1 MLLTAL
7 LLIVGLVVLY
17 YGAEF
22 LVAGASKIA
31 LSFGVSPM
39 IVGLTVVAFATSA
52 PEFVVSL
59 TATLQ
64 GTSDIA
70 VGNVVGSNIA
80 NIALI
85 VGVASAIFPMAV
97 ERSVF
102 ARDYPLMLLISFGM
116 MGLAVAGRQF
126 TAVDELLL
134 LAVLVFFLGLC
145 TREAVRQ
152 NREFRETGAWDV
164 KKVERPNLG
173 VQVGKV
179 VLGIAGLVVGARLM
193 VDSAVEI
200 ALSFGVS
207 ELVIGVSII
216 AIGTSLPELATSVVA
231 ALKKEPDI
239 SLGNIIGSNIFNV
252 GFIIGGVSLVSPI
265 PVSAQALAFDL
276 PMVLLISLLLFP
288 LMRRENK
295 VTRAD
300 GILLLFVY
308 VGYLVLTWALSTG
321 LLTVPWLPSSSGA

>member
-1 MLLTAL
+1 MLLTVF

-22 LVAGASKIA
+22 LVAGASTIA

-102 ARDYPLMLLISFGM
+102 TRDYPLMMLISVAM
-116 MGLAVAGRQF
+116 LGLAVHQASFSWIDG
-126 TAVDELLL
+126 AILIVLLGL
-134 LAVLVFFLGLC
+134 FLGLC

-152 NREFRETGAWDV
+152 NREFRQTGAWDV
-164 KKVERPNLG
+164 KEIQRPNLG

-179 VLGIAGLVVGARLM
+179 ILGLAGLVVGAQLM
-193 VDSAVEI
+193 VDSAVVI
-200 ALSFGVS
+200 ARGFGVS

-216 AIGTSLPELATSVVA
+216 ALGTSLPELATSVVA

-252 GFIIGGVSLVSPI
+252 GFIIGGVSMVSPI
-265 PVSAQALAFDL
+265 PVSDQAMRFDL
-276 PMVLLISLLLFP
+276 PMVLLVSLLLFP
-288 LMRRENK
+288 LMRRHNK

-300 GILLLFVY
+300 GILLLCVY
-308 VGYLVLTWALSTG
+308 VSYLVFTWALSTG
-321 LLTVPWLPSSSGA
+321 LVTLPWLAQPAAA